1 MNNIPMKSWRAALL
15 GGALLLPVLAQ
26 ADAGRGADVFDENCA
41 ECHSV
46 APSLKNKK
54 GPSLYGVV
62 GRTAGQVAGYTY
74 SDALL
79 ASGIHWTPD
88 KIDAYMQAPKT
99 VIPGGK
105 MKFDGLSKAGE
116 RTDVIDFLTESG
128 KAK

>member
-1 MNNIPMKSWRAALL
+1 MKTAKLLLQVTTL
-15 GGALLLPVLAQ
+15 GGALLLSQLAQ
-26 ADAGRGADVFDENCA
+26 ANADRGADVFDENCA

-62 GRTAGQVAGYTY
+62 GRAAGAVQGFSY

-88 KIDAYMQAPKT
+88 KLDAYLQAPKT
-99 VIPGGK
+99 LIPGGK
-105 MKFDGLSKAGE
+105 MKFDGLSKAAE
-116 RTDVIDFLTESG
+116 RSDLIDFLVESG

>member
-1 MNNIPMKSWRAALL
+1 MNRSFRSWRTALL
-15 GGALLLPVLAQ
+15 GGALLLPILAH

-62 GRTAGQVAGYTY
+62 GRAAGQVAGFSY

-79 ASGIHWTPD
+79 ASGIHWTPER
-88 KIDAYMQAPKT
+88 IDAYVQAPKT
-99 VIPGGK
+99 IIPGGK

-116 RTDVIDFLTESG
+116 RADLIDFLTQSG

>member
-1 MNNIPMKSWRAALL
+1 MNKHLSLLRAALL
-15 GGALLLPVLAQ
+15 GGVLLLPALAQ
-26 ADAGRGADVFDENCA
+26 ADADRGADVFDEACG

-46 APSLKNKK
+46 SPSLKNKK

-62 GRTAGQVAGYTY
+62 GRAAGQVQGFAY
-74 SDALL
+74 SEALL

-88 KIDAYMQAPKT
+88 KIDAYLAAPKS

-105 MKFDGLSKAGE
+105 MKFDGLDKARE
-116 RTDVIDFLTESG
+116 RTDVIDFLVQSA